1 MSRAVA
7 TAHAAVE
14 DHRAALGALRAE
26 LGDDGCALLVLFA
39 SPGGDRTAI
48 AATAA
53 ELFPGTP
60 TVGCTTAGEI
70 AAAGYVEGEIVAV
83 GFRGALFE
91 ARTVVIDG
99 LAALDE
105 SDVAAAVT
113 GARAGLGPAVPGWDW
128 TFAFLLVD
136 GLSRREDAVV
146 SALRASLGT
155 IPLFGR
161 SAGDGFAFRRTFVLA
176 DGAFREDRAVLAL
189 VRSRCPVRVFK
200 FDNLE
205 PSDVKMVVTDANPE
219 ARVVREINAEP
230 AAREYARLVGKD
242 PDQLS
247 PFIFAAHPIVVRVGG
262 QHHVRAIQ
270 KVEPNGDLTFFSAI
284 DAGLVLTVA
293 RAPHRRPPRERARRA
308 LPRRP
313 ARNHRRLR
321 LHPPTGRRRAGP
333 GTARGLLDP
342 RRPQRRRLLD
352 LRRAVPLGP
361 RQPDLHRPRHLSAGR
376 GPAVSLSLVDPAD
389 PPERR
394 NAKLEKIAAVLMARV
409 EQATDESGA
418 AYAQFQRA
426 LTLEEEV
433 RGRTRDLE
441 QALGL
446 LEQSNARL
454 SRARTE
460 AEAARADLAD
470 AIESVREGFAL
481 FGSDDRLV
489 LTNSRFCEAFP
500 DLRPH
505 LPPGLRFVEYI
516 RRVAASRHLALPQG
530 RRPPD
535 WMRERLRHHRLPSA
549 TFNVRTDADRWV
561 QVSEQRTPGGG
572 TAILQTDLS
581 DATYLRRIVQNLLAN
596 AVNYTRSGKV
606 LLGARHLPG
615 AVRIEVWD
623 TGPGI
628 PETEHASI
636 FREFRRLPGS
646 EGTTGLGLGLAI
658 VERASTLLRH
668 PIEIASVEGRGTGF
682 RVTVPRAEGPSPA
695 GPTAAGAVAF
705 DPGSMTV
712 LLVENDTAVAT
723 AFATLLEAWG
733 VGALTAPGAEAALA
747 LLEDLGLAPDVILAD
762 YHLGE
767 GADGIAAIAALRAR
781 HGPIPAMV
789 VTADRTP
796 EVAALCAAAGVSL
809 MNKPVEPARLRAWL
823 AGH

>member
-155 IPLFGR
+155 IPLFGG

-205 PSDVKMVVTDANPE
+205 PSDVKMVVTDADPE

-293 RAPHRRPPRERARRA
+293 RARPIAAHLASA
-308 LPRRP
+308 L
-313 ARNHRRLR
+313 AE
-321 LHPPTGRRRAGP
+321 
-333 GTARGLLDP
+333 
-342 RRPQRRRLLD
+342 
-352 LRRAVPLGP
+352 
-361 RQPDLHRPRHLSAGR
+361 LSCG
-376 GPAVSLSLVDPAD
+376 G
-389 PPERR
+389 PPETIV
-394 NAKLEKIAAVLMARV
+394 ACDCIL
-409 EQATDESGA
+409 
-418 AYAQFQRA
+418 
-426 LTLEEEV
+426 
-433 RGRTRDLE
+433 
-441 QALGL
+441 
-446 LEQSNARL
+446 
-454 SRARTE
+454 
-460 AEAARADLAD
+460 
-470 AIESVREGFAL
+470 
-481 FGSDDRLV
+481 
-489 LTNSRFCEAFP
+489 
-500 DLRPH
+500 
-505 LPPGLRFVEYI
+505 
-516 RRVAASRHLALPQG
+516 RRVAVEQVQGLREVSSILAGHNVVGFSTYGEQF
-530 RRPPD
+530 
-535 WMRERLRHHRLPSA
+535 HSVHVNQ
-549 TFNVRTDADRWV
+549 TFT
-561 QVSEQRTPGGG
+561 
-572 TAILQTDLS
+572 
-581 DATYLRRIVQNLLAN
+581 
-596 AVNYTRSGKV
+596 
-606 LLGARHLPG
+606 
-615 AVRIEVWD
+615 
-623 TGPGI
+623 
-628 PETEHASI
+628 
-636 FREFRRLPGS
+636 
-646 EGTTGLGLGLAI
+646 GLAI
-658 VERASTLLRH
+658 Y
-668 PIEIASVEGRGTGF
+668 P
-682 RVTVPRAEGPSPA
+682 
-695 GPTAAGAVAF
+695 
-705 DPGSMTV
+705 PG
-712 LLVENDTAVAT
+712 
-723 AFATLLEAWG
+723 EA
-733 VGALTAPGAEAALA
+733 LP
-747 LLEDLGLAPDVILAD
+747 
-762 YHLGE
+762 
-767 GADGIAAIAALRAR
+767 
-781 HGPIPAMV
+781 
-789 VTADRTP
+789 
-796 EVAALCAAAGVSL
+796 
-809 MNKPVEPARLRAWL
+809 
-823 AGH
+823 